1 MNNRRS
7 FFFGV
12 KRRESRLAKSKTP
25 LEQAASKILERRN
38 QSETDW
44 KKGVI
49 EKAQLDFFRGK
60 DKDLE
65 EYVLDR
71 ERQALVYKEIIK

>member
-1 MNNRRS
+1 M
-7 FFFGV
+7 
-12 KRRESRLAKSKTP
+12 AKSKTP

>member
-1 MNNRRS
+1 M
-7 FFFGV
+7 
-12 KRRESRLAKSKTP
+12 AKSKTP
-25 LEQAASKILERRN
+25 LEQATSKILERRN

-71 ERQALVYKEIIK
+71 ERQVLVYKEIIK

>member
-1 MNNRRS
+1 M
-7 FFFGV
+7 
-12 KRRESRLAKSKTP
+12 AKSKTP
-25 LEQAASKILERRN
+25 LEQAASKVLERRN
-38 QSETDW
+38 QSEIDW

>member
-1 MNNRRS
+1 M
-7 FFFGV
+7 
-12 KRRESRLAKSKTP
+12 AKSKTL
-25 LEQAASKILERRN
+25 LEQATSKILERRN